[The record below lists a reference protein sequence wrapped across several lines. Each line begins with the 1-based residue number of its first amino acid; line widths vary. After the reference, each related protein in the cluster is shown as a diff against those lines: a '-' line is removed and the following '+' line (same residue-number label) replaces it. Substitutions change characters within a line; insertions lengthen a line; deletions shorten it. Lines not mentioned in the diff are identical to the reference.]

1 LANVLVAEDDV
12 EMSRFIVKIL
22 EREGYT
28 VSEAHDGEEALRLV
42 GSGGVNVL
50 VLDLMMPKVDGFEV
64 IRRLRMDERTKDLP
78 IVVCSALPRKSLPE
92 TERAVLS
99 TVVAHISKPFDV
111 KEFLFKVKEAAT
123 GRNGHPKTR
132 TVVV

>member
-1 LANVLVAEDDV
+1 MANVVVAEDDV
-12 EMSRFIVKIL
+12 EMCRFIVKIL

-42 GSGGVNVL
+42 GSGSVNVL

-92 TERAVLS
+92 QEKAVLAG
-99 TVVAHISKPFDV
+99 VVAHISKPFDV
-111 KEFLFKVKEAAT
+111 KEFLFKVKEAVGGT
-123 GRNGHPKTR
+123 NGHPKTR